1 MQMRCLRGGTCM
13 EVKYLVGHSSYS
25 RQYPFNMYQPQPDVS
40 DLISRYI
47 QSPHDPL
54 LQEQVAAL
62 TAAGPEQAAYVES
75 RLTAWLGEGIAVP
88 TIAAAPVVPV
98 LREPKARSFHPKWVV
113 LATIILLVAGGF
125 IFYLSRP
132 SGKMLSYA
140 NHTGHIDTL
149 RLAKSCRVIT
159 NKETALAYAARFDVT
174 PELSVVN
181 GDAYFEINQ
190 QGRIRMQ
197 LDEHTVLYT
206 ANAVFN
212 VHKTATVTQ
221 VLVVKGRVTLVPDK
235 GSKLQLT
242 PNMQAKRE
250 LHHPL
255 QKKTVKSQSQLAW
268 KTGQLKFHNIP
279 LEEVLDG
286 VNGYYGVEILLPPSA
301 GNLYK
306 RRLTA
311 DFEHKSADETLVM
324 LRKMLNVPIVKD
336 SANRYYVSM
345 K

>member
-1 MQMRCLRGGTCM
+1 MRCLRGGTCM
-13 EVKYLVGHSSYS
+13 EVKYLAAHSSYS
-25 RQYPFNMYQPQPDVS
+25 RQYPFNMYQPPSDVS

-47 QSPHDPL
+47 QSPQDPL

-62 TAAGPEQAAYVES
+62 IAAGPGQAAYVES
-75 RLTAWLGEGIAVP
+75 RLTAWLEEGIAVP
-88 TIAAAPVVPV
+88 VITAAPVVPV
-98 LREPKARSFHPKWVV
+98 LQEPKARSFHPKWVV
-113 LATIILLVAGGF
+113 FATVILLVVAGF

-132 SGKMLSYA
+132 AAKMLPYV

-149 RLAKSCRVIT
+149 RLAKNSRVIT

-174 PELSVVN
+174 PELQVVN
-181 GDAYFEINQ
+181 GDAYFEISQ
-190 QGRIRMQ
+190 QHRIRMQ

-206 ANAVFN
+206 ASAVFN
-212 VHKTATVTQ
+212 VHKTATITQ
-221 VLVVKGRVTLVPDK
+221 VFVVKGRVTLVPDE

-242 PNMQAKRE
+242 ANMQAKRE
-250 LHHPL
+250 QHHPL

-268 KTGQLKFHNIP
+268 KTGHLKFRNIP

-286 VNGYYGVEILLPPSA
+286 VNSYYGLEILLPPSA

-311 DFEHKSADETLVM
+311 DFENKSAGETLVM

>member
-1 MQMRCLRGGTCM
+1 MRCLRGGTCM
-13 EVKYLVGHSSYS
+13 EVKYLAGHSSYS
-25 RQYPFNMYQPQPDVS
+25 RQYPFHMYQPQRDVS

-47 QSPHDPL
+47 QSPQDPH
-54 LQEQVAAL
+54 LQEQIAAL
-62 TAAGPEQAAYVES
+62 IAAGPEQAAYVES
-75 RLTAWLGEGIAVP
+75 RLIAWLGDGIPLPPV
-88 TIAAAPVVPV
+88 AATPVVPV

-113 LATIILLVAGGF
+113 LATVLLLAIAGF
-125 IFYLSRP
+125 IFYQSRP
-132 SGKMLSYA
+132 SGKMLPYV

-149 RLAKSCRVIT
+149 HLTKRSRVIT
-159 NKETALAYAARFDVT
+159 NKETAISYAAKFDVT
-174 PELSVVN
+174 PELNVVN

-190 QGRIRMQ
+190 PARIRMQ

-212 VHKTATVTQ
+212 VHKTATITQ

-242 PNMQAKRE
+242 ANMQAKRE
-250 LHHPL
+250 RYHSL

-268 KTGQLKFHNIP
+268 KTGQLKFRNIP

-286 VNGYYGVEILLPPSA
+286 VNGYYGLEILLPPSA

-311 DFEHKSADETLVM
+311 DFENKSADETLAM

>member
-1 MQMRCLRGGTCM
+1 
-13 EVKYLVGHSSYS
+13 
-25 RQYPFNMYQPQPDVS
+25 
-40 DLISRYI
+40 
-47 QSPHDPL
+47 
-54 LQEQVAAL
+54 
-62 TAAGPEQAAYVES
+62 
-75 RLTAWLGEGIAVP
+75 
-88 TIAAAPVVPV
+88 
-98 LREPKARSFHPKWVV
+98 FHPKWVV
-113 LATIILLVAGGF
+113 LATVILLAVAGF
-125 IFYLSRP
+125 IYYQWRP
-132 SGKMLSYA
+132 SGKMLEYT

-149 RLAKSCRVIT
+149 RLAKNSRVIT
-159 NKETALAYAARFDVT
+159 NKETTIAYAARFDVT
-174 PELSVVN
+174 PELQVVN

-197 LDEHTVLYT
+197 LDEHTILYA

-212 VHKTATVTQ
+212 VHKTATISQ

-235 GSKLQLT
+235 GNKLQLT
-242 PNMQAKRE
+242 ANMQAKRE

-268 KTGQLKFHNIP
+268 KTGHLKFRNIP

-286 VNGYYGVEILLPPSA
+286 VNGYYGLEILLPPSA

-311 DFEHKSADETLVM
+311 DFENKSADETLVM

>member
-1 MQMRCLRGGTCM
+1 MRCLRGGTWM
-13 EVKYLVGHSSYS
+13 EVKYLAGHSSYS
-25 RQYPFNMYQPQPDVS
+25 RQYPFNMYQPQTDVS

-47 QSPHDPL
+47 QSPQDPL

-62 TAAGPEQAAYVES
+62 IAAAPEQAAYVES
-75 RLTAWLGEGIAVP
+75 RLTAWLGEGIVVP
-88 TIAAAPVVPV
+88 TITATPVVPV
-98 LREPKARSFHPKWVV
+98 LREPKVRSFHPKWVV
-113 LATIILLVAGGF
+113 FATVILLAIAGF

-132 SGKMLSYA
+132 SGKMLQYA

-149 RLAKSCRVIT
+149 RLAKNSRVIT
-159 NKETALAYAARFDVT
+159 NKEAEIAYAARFDVT
-174 PELSVVN
+174 PELNVVN

-212 VHKTATVTQ
+212 VHKTATIIQ

-235 GSKLQLT
+235 GNKLQLT
-242 PNMQAKRE
+242 ANMQAKRE
-250 LHHPL
+250 LHHSL

-268 KTGQLKFHNIP
+268 KTGQLKFRNIP

-286 VNGYYGVEILLPPSA
+286 VNGYYGLEILLPPSA

-311 DFEHKSADETLVM
+311 DFGNKSADETLVM

>member
-1 MQMRCLRGGTCM
+1 MQMRCLCGGTCM
-13 EVKYLVGHSSYS
+13 EVKYLAGHTSYS
-25 RQYPFNMYQPQPDVS
+25 RQYPFNMYQPQQDVS

-47 QSPHDPL
+47 QSPQDPL
-54 LQEQVAAL
+54 LQEQIAAL
-62 TAAGPEQAAYVES
+62 IAAGPEQAAYVER
-75 RLTAWLGEGIAVP
+75 RLTDWLGEGTPVVVKPAI
-88 TIAAAPVVPV
+88 PVVPV

-113 LATIILLVAGGF
+113 LATITVLALAGF
-125 IFYLSRP
+125 IFYKWRP
-132 SGKMLSYA
+132 DGRMLQYV

-149 RLAKSCRVIT
+149 RLAKNSRVIT
-159 NKETALAYAARFDVT
+159 NKETTISYAAKFDVT
-174 PELSVVN
+174 PQVQMVN
-181 GDAYFEINQ
+181 GDAYFEISQ
-190 QGRIRMQ
+190 PARIRMQ

-206 ANAVFN
+206 VNAVFN
-212 VHKTATVTQ
+212 VHKTATVSQ
-221 VLVVKGRVTLVPDK
+221 VFVVKGRVTLVPDK
-235 GSKLQLT
+235 GNKMQLT
-242 PNMQAKRE
+242 ANMQAKRE

-268 KTGQLKFHNIP
+268 KTGHLKFRNIP
-279 LEEVLDG
+279 LEEVLDA
-286 VNGYYGVEILLPPSA
+286 VNGYYGLEILLPPSA

-311 DFEHKSADETLVM
+311 DFENKSADETLVI

>member
-1 MQMRCLRGGTCM
+1 M
-13 EVKYLVGHSSYS
+13 ELVWKLSILPDIVARADSIH
-25 RQYPFNMYQPQPDVS
+25 FNMYQPQQDVS

-47 QSPHDPL
+47 QSPHNPL

-62 TAAGPEQAAYVES
+62 IAAGPEQAAYVES

-88 TIAAAPVVPV
+88 VIPAAAVVPV

-113 LATIILLVAGGF
+113 LATVILLAVAGF
-125 IFYLSRP
+125 IYYQWRP
-132 SGKMLSYA
+132 SGKMLEYT

-149 RLAKSCRVIT
+149 RLAKNSRVIT
-159 NKETALAYAARFDVT
+159 NKETTIAYAARFDVT
-174 PELSVVN
+174 PELQVVN

-197 LDEHTVLYT
+197 LDEHTILYA

-212 VHKTATVTQ
+212 VHKTATISQ

-235 GSKLQLT
+235 GNKLQLT
-242 PNMQAKRE
+242 ANMQAKRE

-268 KTGQLKFHNIP
+268 KTGHLKFRNIP

-286 VNGYYGVEILLPPSA
+286 VNGYYGLEILLPPSA

-311 DFEHKSADETLVM
+311 DFENKSADETLVM